1 MASTDCG
8 WCGRLVYLEAVSPL
22 LVVRPPEGL
31 LVTQAAYKCPNCGRL
46 VTVWE
51 YGGSSTEQW
60 NEDVA
65 QDWEW
70 SLPQYVPDHRESK
83 EYPDVPDHIGRAA
96 SEATLCLSAGAY
108 RAVGAL
114 ARAVIEATAKDKGA
128 EGKALYERIEALA
141 DAGHVRKHT
150 KEQAHEVRHFGN
162 GMAHGDFTEP
172 VTKEDAEE
180 IITLMSEV
188 LDEVYQSPARLASVK
203 AAREAKKAR
212 SASAGEEPGATLVL

>member
-1 MASTDCG
+1 MATSTDCG
-8 WCGRLVYLEAVSPL
+8 WCGRLVHLQAVSSL
-22 LVVRPPEGL
+22 FTIRDEGAL
-31 LVTQAAYKCPNCGRL
+31 MVTEAAYKCPNCERL
-46 VTVWE
+46 IIVWE
-51 YGGSSTEQW
+51 YTHGPHAAT
-60 NEDVA
+60 DDRDAA
-65 QDWEW
+65 QRRTWERP
-70 SLPQYVPDHRESK
+70 SFVPGHRDSRAF
-83 EYPDVPDHIGRAA
+83 PDVPQHIGQAA
-96 SEATLCLSAGAY
+96 TEATLCFSVGAY

-128 EGKALYERIEALA
+128 DGKDLYKRIEALA

-188 LDEVYQSPARLASVK
+188 LDEVYQSPARLDRVK
-203 AAREAKKAR
+203 EAREAKKA
-212 SASAGEEPGATLVL
+212 ALD